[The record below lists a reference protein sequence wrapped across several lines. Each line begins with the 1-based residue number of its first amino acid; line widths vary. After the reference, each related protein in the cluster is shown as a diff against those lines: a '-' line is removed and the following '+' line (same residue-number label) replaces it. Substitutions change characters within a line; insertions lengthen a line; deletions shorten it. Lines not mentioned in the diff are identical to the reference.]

1 VGEASVTEPSQG
13 AKRPEGPGAFCAG
26 GKRGETPEA
35 PPGGALRA
43 AIRRVVEGESLTAE
57 EARLVMDDIM
67 AGEATPAQIA
77 AYLVALR
84 CKGERAEE
92 VAGSARSM
100 REHARRLIVADDV
113 VLDTCGTGGDVVGT
127 FNISTAAA
135 LVAAAAG
142 VTVAKHGN
150 RSVSSRSGSADV
162 LAALGLR
169 IDAPLAVL
177 ERSIR
182 ETHFAFLF
190 APNFH
195 EAMRYAIGPR
205 REIGIRTIFNILGP
219 LCNPAGANC
228 QVVGVYAPA
237 MQTVVAQALA
247 QLGSRRAF
255 VVHSDDGLDEMV
267 TTGPTR
273 VVELAAGGLKNF
285 VLDARDLGLP
295 RARIEDLLVG
305 SPQESAE
312 VIGAVF
318 RGVKGP
324 ALDIVLLNAAA
335 GLTVAGRVANLD
347 AGLKLAAGVID
358 SGAAAKTLARVVE
371 LSHAKG

>member
-1 VGEASVTEPSQG
+1 VTEPSQG
-13 AKRPEGPGAFCAG
+13 AKRA
-26 GKRGETPEA
+26 ETPA
-35 PPGGALRA
+35 AQPGTAIRA
-43 AIRRVVEGESLTAE
+43 AIRRVVEGESLTAD
-57 EARLVMDDIM
+57 EARVVMDEIM

-84 CKGERAEE
+84 LKGERAEE

-100 REHARRLIVADDV
+100 REHAKRLIVEDEV
-113 VLDTCGTGGDVVGT
+113 ILDTCGTGGDVVGT

-177 ERSIR
+177 GRSIR

-190 APNFH
+190 APSFH

-205 REIGIRTIFNILGP
+205 REIGIRTIFNVLGP
-219 LCNPAGANC
+219 LSNPAWANC

-237 MQTVVAQALA
+237 MQRVVAEALA
-247 QLGSRRAF
+247 QLGSRRVL

-267 TTGPTR
+267 TTGPTQ
-273 VVELAAGGLKNF
+273 VVELDAGGIKSF

-295 RARIEDLLVG
+295 RARIEDLLVR
-305 SPQESAE
+305 SAQESAE
-312 VIGAVF
+312 VISAVF
-318 RGVKGP
+318 RGEKGP
-324 ALDIVLLNAAA
+324 ARDIVLLNASA
-335 GLTVAGRVANLD
+335 GLLVAGRVANLE
-347 AGLKLAAGVID
+347 AGLKVAAEVID
-358 SGAAAKTLARVVE
+358 TGAAAKTLARVVE
-371 LSHAKG
+371 LSHEEG

>member
-1 VGEASVTEPSQG
+1 MSEPSQG
-13 AKRPEGPGAFCAG
+13 AKR
-26 GKRGETPEA
+26 GETPA
-35 PPGGALRA
+35 AQPGAAIRA
-43 AIRRVVEGESLTAE
+43 AIRRVVEGESLSAD
-57 EARLVMDDIM
+57 EARVVMDEIM

-100 REHARRLIVADDV
+100 REHAKRLIVEDDV
-113 VLDTCGTGGDVVGT
+113 ILDTCGTGGDVVGT

-177 ERSIR
+177 GRSIR

-205 REIGIRTIFNILGP
+205 REIGIRTIFNVLGP
-219 LCNPAGANC
+219 LANPAWANC

-237 MQTVVAQALA
+237 MQTVVAEALA
-247 QLGSRRAF
+247 QLGSRRVL

-273 VVELAAGGLKNF
+273 VVELDAGGIKSF

-295 RARIEDLLVG
+295 RARIEDLVVG
-305 SPQESAE
+305 SAQESAE

-318 RGVKGP
+318 RGEKGP
-324 ALDIVLLNAAA
+324 PRDIVLLNTA
-335 GLTVAGRVANLD
+335 GGLMVAGRVANLE
-347 AGLKLAAGVID
+347 AGLKVAAAVID
-358 SGAAAKTLARVVE
+358 TGAAAKTLARVVE
-371 LSHAKG
+371 LSHEEG